1 MKNNLLNT
9 SLKTIYLI
17 LIFKIQAE
25 LALTN
30 ANQLD
35 LTTVNQTKVM
45 LSEDCTVTDL
55 ISNTHLVKTYLA
67 FKVEV
72 LFHMTF
78 QLFPKSYLLSLS
90 KNGLKTREILKVL
103 LLAAFWIL

>member
-17 LIFKIQAE
+17 LIFKIQAG

-45 LSEDCTVTDL
+45 L
-55 ISNTHLVKTYLA
+55 
-67 FKVEV
+67 
-72 LFHMTF
+72 
-78 QLFPKSYLLSLS
+78 
-90 KNGLKTREILKVL
+90 
-103 LLAAFWIL
+103 